1 MSNAGTLLSD
11 LGDQSGG
18 GSGDADLVQ
27 QIFAEMNAPSG
38 GNTMQAPPALPP
50 APSARV
56 MAPGLPPPGAMSQ
69 IAMDPQAATA
79 HIIGGQHPTPADF
92 AHAMHA
98 GGMMPANPYVQ
109 MAQPPVGFQ
118 PQVEQQSGGLMSV
131 VTSSLQK
138 EFKTP
143 ILVALI
149 VFIMSLPFV
158 NTMIGMYLPSLL
170 RIGGDLT
177 TLGLVLKSAIGGAL
191 FWVLHRI
198 VAPLI

>member
-1 MSNAGTLLSD
+1 
-11 LGDQSGG
+11 
-18 GSGDADLVQ
+18 
-27 QIFAEMNAPSG
+27 
-38 GNTMQAPPALPP
+38 
-50 APSARV
+50 
-56 MAPGLPPPGAMSQ
+56 
-69 IAMDPQAATA
+69 MDPQAATA

-98 GGMMPANPYVQ
+98 GGMIPVNPYVQ
-109 MAQPPVGFQ
+109 MAQPPTGFQ
-118 PQVEQQSGGLMSV
+118 PQVEPQVGIMNAL
-131 VTSSLQK
+131 TSSLRK

-143 ILVALI
+143 VLVALI

-158 NTMIGMYLPSLL
+158 NTMIGMYLPSML